1 MTEKNYDKNAW
12 LKKKQEEKDRIYKM
26 ADEATTEIISD
37 RNAFKEFLKIQSR
50 MDRYSAVNCM
60 LIMKQRADAIKL
72 REFDEW
78 SQDGISINPGEKGI
92 CVLEPVEYTSNDGTK
107 KTSYNVKK
115 VFDVTQTNS
124 NEIAHLPPSRDPN
137 KMIKTMRKVF
147 EDTGSDNKKSF
158 AEVAYDVAVR
168 KIPHSRF
175 TEFECR
181 CISYML
187 CLKYGIGY
195 NSDLPDIPDEMIK
208 LSGKDIRLELSTMRN
223 TYSYIHNAVYSEIT
237 RNRTEEFE

>member
-1 MTEKNYDKNAW
+1 MTEKNYDKEAW
-12 LKKKQEEKDRIYKM
+12 LKKKQEEKDRVYKM
-26 ADEATTEIISD
+26 ADDTTTEIIND
-37 RNAFKEFLKIQSR
+37 RDAFKQFLKIQSR

-60 LIMKQRADAIKL
+60 LIMKQRPDAIKL
-72 REFDEW
+72 REFNEW
-78 SQDGISINPGEKGI
+78 SQDNISINPGEKGI
-92 CVLEPVEYTSNDGTK
+92 CILEPVEYTKNDGTK
-107 KTSYNVKK
+107 KISYNVKK
-115 VFDVTQTNS
+115 VFDVLQTNS

-147 EDTGSDNKKSF
+147 EDTGSDGSKSF
-158 AEVAYDVAVR
+158 AEVAYDVALK

-187 CLKYGIGY
+187 CLKYGIDY
-195 NSDLPDIPDEMIK
+195 NSNLPEIPEGLRK
-208 LSGKDIRLELSTMRN
+208 LSGKDIRAELSTMRN